1 MVLFRKTNMA
11 QKVLVVD
18 DDPLTQRVLKYYLER
33 AGYEILVA
41 SSGREAIRMAKHY
54 LPKLIILDLMLPDID
69 GREVLR
75 QVQRTES
82 TKSIPVVLLSGN
94 TDLATTEESLQSGA
108 TQVLVKPINPEQL
121 IAVLR
126 HVLSETDSKDSSL

>member
-1 MVLFRKTNMA
+1 MA
-11 QKVLVVD
+11 QNVLVVD

-33 AGYEILVA
+33 AGYEILAA
-41 SSGREAIRMAKHY
+41 SAGREAIRIARQH

-75 QVQRTES
+75 QMQK
-82 TKSIPVVLLSGN
+82 TKETKDIPVVLLSGN
-94 TDLATTEESLQSGA
+94 TDLATTEDSLQSGA

-126 HVLSETDSKDSSL
+126 HVLS